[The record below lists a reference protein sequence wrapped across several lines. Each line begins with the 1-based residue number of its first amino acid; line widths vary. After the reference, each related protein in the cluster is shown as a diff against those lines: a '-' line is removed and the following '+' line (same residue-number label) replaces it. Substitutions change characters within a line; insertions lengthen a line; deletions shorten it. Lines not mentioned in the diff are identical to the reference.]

1 MTTRNRVKM
10 TLLTIVLILSLTF
23 SATAFAQ
30 DGDGSLFGDSG
41 ATYDV
46 NARPLESHQVRARYL
61 TVNTAMLF
69 GANGKQLGKGA
80 LPEIKLNIF
89 ENASYTGRV
98 TRAWTDRW
106 GSYWTGKLNGVP
118 GGYFF
123 LTVVDGAFMAH
134 VASPKGV
141 YEVAYTP
148 EGIYRAIQIDQSKF
162 VDHDPAA
169 TFEASGVIMAQ
180 EELGPN
186 ADSGAR
192 IDILIAYTDDARAAA
207 GSTAA
212 MKALILTA
220 LNESNSGYANA
231 GVTPRLRLVHV
242 EEYSYAETGN
252 MSTDLTRFR
261 GTADG
266 YMDGVHTLRNT
277 YAADMVGLIVANGGA
292 YCGLASTI
300 MASATTA
307 FQITDNG
314 CATGYYSFAHEFGH
328 LQGARHDTYVD
339 SSNTPYSYGHGYV
352 HTGADAYNRWR
363 TIMAYNDKCSSLG
376 YSCTRVNYW
385 SNPAKTYH
393 GAATGTANTKNY
405 QVLINTAFTV
415 ANFRSEIIADDFNS
429 SFNSSSSGWSAV
441 YGAWALNSSAY
452 YRSTGMTDAFATAK
466 HTGKYGDLTYEARM
480 KRSGE
485 PQWANGLLIR
495 GNPASLFS
503 YKMWKPAYWFA
514 YTNNGSFSI
523 WEYTSGGTEVALKG
537 WTASA
542 AIVKNG
548 WNTLKVV
555 AVGSSLKFYING
567 TLVASVTDTTLQTG
581 QVGLGMYRDATS
593 GTLLVD
599 WAKLSTTATAD
610 SNPFEEVAP
619 GVELQ
624 GGSPMESP

>member
-1 MTTRNRVKM
+1 MTTRSRVKM

-30 DGDGSLFGDSG
+30 DGDGSLFGDAG
-41 ATYDV
+41 AYDV
-46 NARPLESHQVRARYL
+46 NARPLESHQMRARYV
-61 TVNTAMLF
+61 TVNAAMLF
-69 GANGKQLGKGA
+69 GADGKQLGKGA

-89 ENASYTGRV
+89 ENANYTGRV

-123 LTVVDGAFMAH
+123 LTAVDGAFMAH
-134 VASPKGV
+134 VASTKGV

-148 EGIYRAIQIDQSKF
+148 EGMYRAIQIDQSKF

-169 TFEASGVIMAQ
+169 TFEASGAIPSEDA
-180 EELGPN
+180 LGPS

-192 IDILIAYTDDARAAA
+192 IDILVAYTDDARAAA

-220 LNESNSGYANA
+220 LNETNAAYANSG
-231 GVTPRLRLVHV
+231 VTTRLRLVHV

-252 MSTDLTRFR
+252 MSTDLSRFR

-266 YMDGVHTLRNT
+266 YMDAVHTLRNT
-277 YAADMVGLIVANGGA
+277 YAADMLGLIVANGGS

-300 MASATTA
+300 MATDTTA

-314 CATGYYSFAHEFGH
+314 CATGYYSFAHEFAH

-339 SSNTPYSYGHGYV
+339 PSNTPYSYGHGYV

-376 YSCTRVNYW
+376 YSCTRVQYF

-393 GAATGTANTKNY
+393 GAATGTASTKNY
-405 QVLINTAFTV
+405 LVLNNTDTTV
-415 ANFRSEIIADDFNS
+415 ASFRTEIIGEDFYS
-429 SFNSSSSGWSAV
+429 SFAGSSAGWSSVTGSWALAGGTYFQSSGLANT
-441 YGAWALNSSAY
+441 GA
-452 YRSTGMTDAFATAK
+452 STK
-466 HTGKYGDLTYEARM
+466 HTNTHGDVTFEVRM
-480 KRSGE
+480 KRTGSCTSC
-485 PQWANGLLIR
+485 ANRIIIR
-495 GNPASLFS
+495 GTPTSLVS
-503 YKMWKPAYWFA
+503 TNWWKPSYVFQ
-514 YTNNGSFSI
+514 YGNNGQFSI
-523 WEYTSGGTEVALKG
+523 YEVTSAGSTVALKA
-537 WTASA
+537 WTAHG
-542 AIVKNG
+542 AIVANN

-567 TLVASVTDTTLQTG
+567 TLVWTVTDSSLKVGKVGFGFYRDPAAGTLQ
-581 QVGLGMYRDATS
+581 
-593 GTLLVD
+593 VD
-599 WAKLSTTATAD
+599 WASAYNTPTAD
-610 SNPFEEVAP
+610 FDPNEQVVP
-619 GVELQ
+619 GVEIG
-624 GGSPMESP
+624 GGSMDMSQ